1 MFFLIVSKMPH
12 VVLNGSI
19 NSEKAFE
26 YLENI
31 FLKNELGILK
41 TTNLYLDK
49 TKQAILVESLAI
61 ERGQKTGFLAMIN
74 NREDGFVVRIYPEFD
89 NFEKT
94 DGVKQILA
102 EIAKQLLEKI
112 NNIEIGKNNL
122 QEFL

>member
-1 MFFLIVSKMPH
+1 MPH
-12 VVLNGSI
+12 IVLNGSI

-31 FLKNELGILK
+31 FLKTETGILK

-49 TKQAILVESLAI
+49 ARQTILVESLVI

-74 NREDGFVVRIYPEFD
+74 NRENGIVVRIYPEFD

-102 EIAKQLLEKI
+102 EIVKQLLEKI
-112 NNIEIGKNNL
+112 KNIEIGKTNL